1 MAISDTITKGNI
13 WTGIA
18 IGAGLLAA
26 PIVIPAVASAA
37 RPLLKAVIKGGYLL
51 YEYGREM
58 VAEVTELTEDLFV
71 EAKAEFE
78 AGVTEV
84 QEEQGERPRIQQEQA
99 EPMRRQHQQREES
112 QKQQDLKQQQT
123 PHQQQLQVPPQEQQ
137 TENVKGKAQKNNEG
151 AKSSGEKAQEKTKEP
166 LPSDKKN

>member
-1 MAISDTITKGNI
+1 MAISDMISKGNI

-26 PIVIPAVASAA
+26 PVVIPAVASVA
-37 RPLLKAVIKGGYLL
+37 RPLLKAVIKGGYML

-84 QEEQGERPRIQQEQA
+84 QAGLTGAMQA
-99 EPMRRQHQQREES
+99 VDVRHGS
-112 QKQQDLKQQQT
+112 KKASTANLK
-123 PHQQQLQVPPQEQQ
+123 
-137 TENVKGKAQKNNEG
+137 KGLSGILRKG
-151 AKSSGEKAQEKTKEP
+151 RSS
-166 LPSDKKN
+166 D

>member
-1 MAISDTITKGNI
+1 MAISDMISKGNI

-26 PIVIPAVASAA
+26 PVVIPAVAGAA
-37 RPLLKAVIKGGYLL
+37 RPLLKAVIKGGYTL

-58 VAEVTELTEDLFV
+58 VAEVTELAEDLFV

-84 QEEQGERPRIQQEQA
+84 SVG
-99 EPMRRQHQQREES
+99 
-112 QKQQDLKQQQT
+112 
-123 PHQQQLQVPPQEQQ
+123 
-137 TENVKGKAQKNNEG
+137 KG
-151 AKSSGEKAQEKTKEP
+151 SSLVEKP
-166 LPSDKKN
+166 GKK

>member
-1 MAISDTITKGNI
+1 MAISDMISKGNI

-26 PIVIPAVASAA
+26 PVVIPAVASAA
-37 RPLLKAVIKGGYLL
+37 RPLLKAVIKGGYVL

-84 QEEQGERPRIQQEQA
+84 HAG
-99 EPMRRQHQQREES
+99 
-112 QKQQDLKQQQT
+112 L
-123 PHQQQLQVPPQEQQ
+123 
-137 TENVKGKAQKNNEG
+137 TETMEAVDASHGSKKVSTA
-151 AKSSGEKAQEKTKEP
+151 SLTK
-166 LPSDKKN
+166 K

>member
-1 MAISDTITKGNI
+1 MAISDMIPKNSL

-18 IGAGLLAA
+18 VGAGLLVA
-26 PIVIPAVASAA
+26 PVVIPAVAGAA
-37 RPLLKAVIKGGYLL
+37 RPLLKAVIKGGYML

-84 QEEQGERPRIQQEQA
+84 SAGLA
-99 EPMRRQHQQREES
+99 GAS
-112 QKQQDLKQQQT
+112 A
-123 PHQQQLQVPPQEQQ
+123 
-137 TENVKGKAQKNNEG
+137 KG
-151 AKSSGEKAQEKTKEP
+151 SSLVDK
-166 LPSDKKN
+166 PSKK

>member
-1 MAISDTITKGNI
+1 MAISDMIPKGNI

-26 PIVIPAVASAA
+26 PVVIPAVAGAA
-37 RPLLKAVIKGGYLL
+37 RPLLKAVIKGGYMLF
-51 YEYGREM
+51 EYGREM

-84 QEEQGERPRIQQEQA
+84 SAGLA
-99 EPMRRQHQQREES
+99 EVS
-112 QKQQDLKQQQT
+112 A
-123 PHQQQLQVPPQEQQ
+123 
-137 TENVKGKAQKNNEG
+137 KG
-151 AKSSGEKAQEKTKEP
+151 SS
-166 LPSDKKN
+166 LVDKPGKK